1 MAEVTEVQH
10 QMQRR
15 ISTSGGIQIGIRV
28 HGEAV
33 HFTDIQDGIHGGG
46 HLAVARLLIGHAVW
60 VGQCISQEAGTILI
74 NEEGLQRDGIALC
87 LHGGVHSGQIVSY
100 QPLHGSRVSGHALHA
115 GQIQHLA
122 TVVSDDGGVA
132 ADAVTAECVQVGG
145 GDAVCCRHVGFDEI
159 GNACRRCYRNA
170 HGQYGG
176 DQHALGNGMMMLRFF
191 AYHFVYLR

>member
-15 ISTSGGIQIGIRV
+15 IGTGDGIQIGVSV

-33 HFTDIQDGIHGGG
+33 HITDIQNGIHRGS
-46 HLAVARLLIGHAVW
+46 HLSVARLLIGYSVR
-60 VGQCISQEAGTILI
+60 VGQCISQEAGTVLI
-74 NEEGLQRDGIALC
+74 DEESLQGDGIALR
-87 LHGGVHSGQIVSY
+87 LHSGVHSGQIVSY
-100 QPLHGSRVSGHALHA
+100 QPLHGSRVSGRTLHM

-122 TVVSDDGGVA
+122 TVVGDDRGVA
-132 ADAVTAECVQVGG
+132 ADAVAAECVQIGG